1 MVSLL
6 SEFRATLP
14 FLQLRSGER
23 DQSIINEVGAALL
36 PRSGLVPER
45 KAAPRLVMRSKSE
58 MQTIIRVQAELFVV
72 IHTLGIYGY
81 SMLKP
86 VKKWMNLF

>member
-23 DQSIINEVGAALL
+23 DQNIINEVGAALL
-36 PRSGLVPER
+36 PRSGLVRRQEADGQNLYLNFRRVPNSDV
-45 KAAPRLVMRSKSE
+45 RLHSYK
-58 MQTIIRVQAELFVV
+58 LF
-72 IHTLGIYGY
+72 
-81 SMLKP
+81 
-86 VKKWMNLF
+86 LFS

>member
-23 DQSIINEVGAALL
+23 DQNIINEVGAALL
-36 PRSGLVPER
+36 PRSGLVLKR
-45 KAAPRLVMRSKSE
+45 KSDDH
-58 MQTIIRVQAELFVV
+58 IIYVRKRQIADLQRRA
-72 IHTLGIYGY
+72 HR
-81 SMLKP
+81 
-86 VKKWMNLF
+86 

>member
-23 DQSIINEVGAALL
+23 DQNIINEVGAALL
-36 PRSGLVPER
+36 PRSGLVLWS
-45 KAAPRLVMRSKSE
+45 KADVSIESTKLTLELVILPKRTSAKIQYS
-58 MQTIIRVQAELFVV
+58 TFFKYGLF
-72 IHTLGIYGY
+72 I
-81 SMLKP
+81 
-86 VKKWMNLF
+86 

>member
-23 DQSIINEVGAALL
+23 DQNIINEVGAAQL
-36 PRSGLVPER
+36 PRSGLVLLSICASQESWRGGKVR
-45 KAAPRLVMRSKSE
+45 KAEVETLDIARRNERLLNYVY
-58 MQTIIRVQAELFVV
+58 LF
-72 IHTLGIYGY
+72 
-81 SMLKP
+81 
-86 VKKWMNLF
+86 F

>member
-23 DQSIINEVGAALL
+23 DQNIINEVGAALL
-36 PRSGLVPER
+36 PRSGLVLWS
-45 KAAPRLVMRSKSE
+45 KADISPSCENAVLKDK
-58 MQTIIRVQAELFVV
+58 TKVV
-72 IHTLGIYGY
+72 INHFLRE
-81 SMLKP
+81 L
-86 VKKWMNLF
+86 V

>member
-23 DQSIINEVGAALL
+23 DQNIINEVGAALL
-36 PRSGLVPER
+36 PRSGLVLTYD
-45 KAAPRLVMRSKSE
+45 AALQLLVTGTKRQGADPRPINGWLQYQRR
-58 MQTIIRVQAELFVV
+58 Q
-72 IHTLGIYGY
+72 
-81 SMLKP
+81 
-86 VKKWMNLF
+86 